1 MSTGAET
8 DAANE
13 SEEGRRRTGQTHAR
27 VGGRSERVVRDVLR
41 ATALELA
48 RVGYAALRVEDVAA
62 GAGVNKTTVYRRWP
76 TKAELVTAALKA
88 HGDLEREPPDTGSLR
103 SDLLVLLRRHVAL
116 FTSPEGRAIARVILV
131 EMDDPDVAAVA
142 RAIREEKLAPWLAAI
157 RRAVKRGEIPK
168 GSHPTLMVDMILG
181 TVIGKVRRGETVD
194 SEYVTAVVD
203 LVLTG
208 VKHGGAVRR

>member
-1 MSTGAET
+1 
-8 DAANE
+8 
-13 SEEGRRRTGQTHAR
+13 

-41 ATALELA
+41 ATAMELA

-76 TKAELVTAALKA
+76 TKAALVAAALRA
-88 HGDLEREPPDTGSLR
+88 HGEHEREPPDTGALR
-103 SDLLVLLRRHVAL
+103 SDCLELLRRHVAL
-116 FTSPEGRAIARVILV
+116 CTSPEGRAIMRVILV

-142 RAIREEKLAPWLAAI
+142 RALREEKLAPWLAAI

-168 GSHPTLMVDMILG
+168 GSQPALMVDLMLG
-181 TVIGKVRRGETVD
+181 TVIGKLRRGEAVD
-194 SEYVTAVVD
+194 DDYREAVVD